1 MDNLTNPTAWFYAE
15 SEDAEWWYRGAATR
29 DETIAAARIK
39 LDPGEPFFIG
49 EAKRLV
55 PSLAIFDGADLVER
69 ISEDECWGEDGW
81 EGDPGEYADLEA
93 QLTATLERW
102 FVSLDAPLAGAQ
114 LDFIGI
120 PEKVEVG
127 RGV

>member
-29 DETIAAARIK
+29 AETIAAAQTK
-39 LDPGEPFFIG
+39 LDPEQPFFIA

-55 PSLAIFDGADLVER
+55 PSLAIFDGADLAGR
-69 ISEDECWGEDGW
+69 IGEDECWGEDGW
-81 EGDPGEYADLEA
+81 EGDPVSYADLEA

-102 FVSLDAPLAGAQ
+102 FVGLDAPLTGAQ
-114 LDFIGI
+114 LDFISA
-120 PEKVEVG
+120 PEKVEAA
-127 RGV
+127 RG